1 MAGCTARQL
10 TVAEL
15 DPCYRM
21 PLPTSEDVNLA
32 RRRLEQGFAFVGIT
46 EQWDLS
52 VCLFRAMFGGECV
65 SSDFSNTRQG
75 NLSSSTSL
83 YDTSELYGFVDVY
96 DGPLYAKAQTMFEQD
111 LKLYE
116 VDEDKCAV

>member
-52 VCLFRAMFGGECV
+52 VCLFRAMFGGQCIGSDFFNTRPGANSS
-65 SSDFSNTRQG
+65 SSD
-75 NLSSSTSL
+75 
-83 YDTSELYGFVDVY
+83 YDTSGLHGWVDTVDAPVY
-96 DGPLYAKAQTMFEQD
+96 AEG
-111 LKLYE
+111 LKLFELTRKVYG
-116 VDEDKCAV
+116 VDSDQCAHF